1 MFISCWSAKGGS
13 GTTVIAATLALL
25 MARDASEDVV
35 LVDLAG
41 DLPAVLGLAE
51 PTGPGVAE
59 WLAAGP
65 DVAADGWARLARPA
79 APGLALVARGAVPLD
94 GRAGGAN
101 ALGGLSARA
110 EVLAGMLAMAHHP
123 VVIDCGVVGG
133 PEPGPAQEVART
145 LAAAGTQSLLITRA
159 CYLALRRAS
168 GAGLHPSGI
177 VLVREPGR
185 ALLADDVAAV
195 VGAPIVAEVGVEP
208 EIARAV
214 DAGLLARRLP
224 RGLDRALRHAA

>member
-13 GTTVIAATLALL
+13 GTTVVAATLALL
-25 MARDASEDVV
+25 LARDASEDVV

-51 PTGPGVAE
+51 PAGPGVAE
-59 WLAAGP
+59 WLVAGP
-65 DVAADGWARLARPA
+65 DVAADGWARLACPA
-79 APGLALVARGAVPLD
+79 APGLSLVARGAVPLD
-94 GRAGGAN
+94 APGRAGSPGAV
-101 ALGGLSARA
+101 AERA

-123 VVIDCGVVGG
+123 IVIDCGVVGG
-133 PEPGPAQEVART
+133 PDHGPAQEVART
-145 LAAAGTQSLLITRA
+145 LAAAGTQSLLVTRA

-168 GAGLHPSGI
+168 SAGLHPSGV
-177 VLVREPGR
+177 VLLREPGR

-195 VGAPIVAEVGVEP
+195 VGAPVVAEVGVEP